1 VRIAWFSPFP
11 PVRTGIAGR
20 SAELVAALAARG
32 VSVDRYPEAAAH
44 DFPWRHRQAPYDL
57 VVYQFG
63 NSSHHDYAWPYA
75 LRYPGL
81 VVLHDTRLHHARAA
95 LLLREKRVAD
105 YRAELAWSEPAV
117 SPDAAELAIA
127 GFDSR
132 LYYDWP
138 MVRGLVASSRLT
150 ADHGDAAREE
160 LLAALSTP
168 NDATPKNQVN
178 SQADNSQA
186 PTSNLRPPTSNLQP
200 PTSDLDAVSRIVSIR
215 LGEGELVS
223 PEREARARAE
233 IRRRYDI
240 APDAILFGSF
250 GGMTPEK
257 RLPQIL
263 AALRATLRHAPNA
276 HLLLAGARAAHYDVA
291 AGIAALDL
299 QRHVTVAGYL
309 ERDADLTDHL
319 AACDVSLNLRWPTAR
334 ETSGPWLRGLA
345 AARPTI
351 VTDLVHLAD
360 VPSLDPRTWT
370 VSAVS
375 TTDDRR
381 PTADDRR
388 HTIDGRTSDFGPRTS
403 DLGPR
408 HAIAVAIDI
417 LDEDHS
423 LRLAMRRLAGDA
435 ALRAELGAAAREW
448 WQREHS
454 VEVMV
459 GDYERAIAAAMARPD
474 PDVTL
479 PPHMRDTGDGR
490 LREIV
495 SAFGVTS
502 PLDG

>member
-1 VRIAWFSPFP
+1 MARREVRIAWFSPFP

-32 VSVDRYPEAAAH
+32 FSIDRYPEAAAH

-95 LLLREKRVAD
+95 LLLREKRAAD

-117 SPDAAELAIA
+117 SPDAAELAVA

-150 ADHGDAAREE
+150 AVHGDAARDD
-160 LLAALSTP
+160 LIAALSTP

-334 ETSGPWLRGLA
+334 ETSGPWLRALA

-370 VSAVS
+370 A
-375 TTDDRR
+375 REARGAAGEMR
-381 PTADDRR
+381 PVC
-388 HTIDGRTSDFGPRTS
+388 
-403 DLGPR
+403 
-408 HAIAVAIDI
+408 VAIDI

-474 PDVTL
+474 PDATL
-479 PPHMRDTGDGR
+479 PPHMRNGGDGR
-490 LREIV
+490 LRTIL
-495 SAFGVTS
+495 SAFGLSS
-502 PLDG
+502 PLDR

>member
-95 LLLREKRVAD
+95 LLLRETRAAD

-150 ADHGDAAREE
+150 AVHGNAAREE
-160 LLAALSTP
+160 LIAALSTP
-168 NDATPKNQVN
+168 NVTTPKI
-178 SQADNSQA
+178 QAKTQA
-186 PTSNLRPPTSNLQP
+186 ANAEAINAQSADSH
-200 PTSDLDAVSRIVSIR
+200 LDAVSRIVSIR

-223 PEREARARAE
+223 PEREARARRE

-240 APDAILFGSF
+240 APDAIVFASF

-263 AALRATLRHAPNA
+263 AALRATLRHTPDA

-334 ETSGPWLRGLA
+334 ETSGPWLRALA

-370 VSAVS
+370 A
-375 TTDDRR
+375 REARGAAGEMR
-381 PTADDRR
+381 PVC
-388 HTIDGRTSDFGPRTS
+388 
-403 DLGPR
+403 
-408 HAIAVAIDI
+408 VAIDI

-448 WQREHS
+448 WQREHA

-474 PDVTL
+474 PDATL
-479 PPHMRDTGDGR
+479 PPHMRNGGDGR
-490 LREIV
+490 LRTIL
-495 SAFGVTS
+495 SAFGLSS
-502 PLDG
+502 PLDR

>member
-1 VRIAWFSPFP
+1 MR
-11 PVRTGIAGR
+11 
-20 SAELVAALAARG
+20 
-32 VSVDRYPEAAAH
+32 
-44 DFPWRHRQAPYDL
+44 
-57 VVYQFG
+57 
-63 NSSHHDYAWPYA
+63 
-75 LRYPGL
+75 
-81 VVLHDTRLHHARAA
+81 
-95 LLLREKRVAD
+95 
-105 YRAELAWSEPAV
+105 
-117 SPDAAELAIA
+117 
-127 GFDSR
+127 
-132 LYYDWP
+132 
-138 MVRGLVASSRLT
+138 
-150 ADHGDAAREE
+150 
-160 LLAALSTP
+160 
-168 NDATPKNQVN
+168 
-178 SQADNSQA
+178 
-186 PTSNLRPPTSNLQP
+186 
-200 PTSDLDAVSRIVSIR
+200 
-215 LGEGELVS
+215 

-233 IRRRYDI
+233 IRLRYDI
-240 APDAILFGSF
+240 APDAIVFGSF

-334 ETSGPWLRGLA
+334 ETSGPWLRALA

-360 VPSLDPRTWT
+360 VPSFDPRTWT

-423 LRLAMRRLAGDA
+423 LRLAMRRLAEDA

-448 WQREHS
+448 WQREHA

-474 PDVTL
+474 PDATL
-479 PPHMRDTGDGR
+479 PPHMRNGGDGR
-490 LREIV
+490 LRTIL
-495 SAFGVTS
+495 SAFGLSS
-502 PLDG
+502 PLDR